1 MITERF
7 QIITANGK
15 VLNLLYPT
23 QLASI
28 SGISLPGTRDR
39 TARSP
44 FQDGDTYLGALVE
57 PRVMN
62 LAVTIKGS
70 TRGNLGTLRRQ
81 LSASLNPR
89 SAPLELR
96 AFLEDD
102 TRFRL
107 KGVSCQGPIE
117 GIIAYQGDSLAQ
129 TIAFRLTAH
138 DSVWYSDAQRTAI
151 FTLTQIGALVFPI
164 TFGTGGDVIFG
175 AALVTSLPVDVQ
187 TLGDWDAAP
196 IITLTGPLA
205 SARITN
211 TTTGEEI
218 KLNYNI
224 TTGEIVYIDTTPGAK
239 DIYNNAGVKLVQYLA
254 DGDFTSFHL
263 EPDSDIAP
271 GGHNWITI
279 RGTTTGVAAPATIS
293 WYDRY
298 TGI

>member
-1 MITERF
+1 LITERF
-7 QIITANGK
+7 QIVTAGGRT
-15 VLNLLYPT
+15 LNLLYPT
-23 QLASI
+23 ALQSI

-39 TARSP
+39 VARSP

-57 PRVMN
+57 PRVLN
-62 LAVTIKGS
+62 IAIAIKGC
-70 TRGNLGTLRRQ
+70 TRGDLGVLRRQ
-81 LSASLNPR
+81 LSTTLNPR
-89 SAPLELR
+89 SAPLQLR

-107 KGVSCQGPIE
+107 KGLSCQGPIE
-117 GIIAYQGDSLAQ
+117 GNIVYSGDALAQ
-129 TIAFRLTAH
+129 TIGVRLVAH
-138 DSVWYSDAQRTAI
+138 DAIWYSDAVHASI
-151 FTLTQIGALVFPI
+151 LTSTIKLALVFPV

-175 AALVTSLPVDVQ
+175 AAFVSSLPVDAQ

-196 IITLTGPLA
+196 IITLPGPMA
-205 SARITN
+205 SVRITN
-211 TTTGEEI
+211 TTTNEEI

-224 TTGEIVYIDTTPGAK
+224 AVGEVVYIDTTPGAK
-239 DIYNNAGVKLVQYLA
+239 DIYNNSGTKLVQYLA

-263 EPDSDIAP
+263 EPDSNIAP

-279 RGTTTGVAAPATIS
+279 RGTTTGAAPIVTIS